1 MMTGSE
7 HYRKAAEIL
16 SNVQL
21 LAEAAAP
28 RGAVVSMEAT
38 ALTAL
43 AHATLAAA
51 PEPAEVPAPATDQ
64 RWLIW
69 SNQKGMWW
77 RPGESGYTSVIN
89 EAGRYGAG
97 HAERIVA
104 DATLNG
110 ELRYTRTDPV
120 TRAVYVMYD
129 EVAIPA
135 PELPS

>member
-1 MMTGSE
+1 MTGPE

-16 SNVQL
+16 NNVQR

-28 RGAVVSMEAT
+28 SGLAVSLEAT

-43 AHATLAAA
+43 AHAVLATA
-51 PEPAEVPAPATDQ
+51 PEPADTVPAAE
-64 RWLIW
+64 RKYLIW
-69 SNQKGMWW
+69 SNRRGMWW
-77 RPGESGYTSVIN
+77 RSGASGYTSVIN

-97 HAERIVA
+97 RAERIVA

-110 ELRYTRTDPV
+110 ELRYTHTDQV
-120 TRAVYVMYD
+120 TGAEYVMYD